1 MKKLSYTS
9 YNLYFKLTVKNTS
22 LLINLCA
29 LLLLLSC
36 DKNFAQIS
44 FNPAHKKPNIIVI
57 ILDDQGYADVGFQQ
71 LPASSQV
78 LTPNIN
84 KLSESGITF
93 TNAYVSS
100 STCGPSRASL
110 LTGRSSS
117 RFGVEENG
125 TMGPPVSEI
134 IIPRAINNLGYK
146 TAAIGK
152 WHLGEEIQG
161 MLPKDRGFD
170 YYWGDIGYNKDY
182 LMNRIPQPPVWA
194 SSPRSANEAY
204 LPNAYTDEAVA
215 FIERSKEQPFFLYL
229 AHNAPHSPFRTT
241 RELLERVVAER
252 PEWEPVYDRMN
263 LETNKWKG
271 DKYDFGKFKGTDLD
285 QEIIRLTYISM
296 LLSADDSVGKIVET
310 LEKNNLRENTLIF
323 YLSDNGAALAR
334 PNDLGGVNLPLRS
347 GKGSVYDG
355 GVRVPFVMSWPG
367 TLKDGIKSDM
377 MISSLDIFSTTVELA
392 RGTVPN
398 DRVIDG
404 VNLIPY
410 LTGTKDGE
418 PHKALFFRRKDR
430 GFWAIRSG
438 DYKWVF
444 SKSKKANA
452 REPKEGGLYE
462 VGVDWTE
469 ANDLSA
475 DSPEIRKNLTKMFE
489 QLTKDLP
496 EPLPQIKK

>member
-1 MKKLSYTS
+1 MKKPSYTNFNS
-9 YNLYFKLTVKNTS
+9 EFKLYAKRTT

-36 DKNFAQIS
+36 NKTIAQS
-44 FNPAHKKPNIIVI
+44 TFNQTHEKPNVIVI

-78 LTPNIN
+78 LTPNLD
-84 KLSESGITF
+84 KLSESGISF
-93 TNAYVSS
+93 TNAYVAS
-100 STCGPSRASL
+100 STCAPSRASL

-125 TMGPPVSEI
+125 TSGPPVTEI
-134 IIPRAINNLGYK
+134 IIPKLINNLGYR
-146 TAAIGK
+146 TGAFGK
-152 WHLGEEIQG
+152 WHLGTAEG

-170 YYWGDIGYNKDY
+170 YYWGDIGYEKDL
-182 LMNRIPQPPVWA
+182 LMRKISQPPCWA
-194 SSPRSANEAY
+194 SNPKSYNETY
-204 LPNAYTDEAVA
+204 ISDAYTDELVA
-215 FIERSKEQPFFLYL
+215 FIERNKEQPFFAYL
-229 AHNAPHSPFRTT
+229 AHNVPHSPFQTT
-241 RELLERVVAER
+241 RDLLERIVAER
-252 PEWEPVYDRMN
+252 PEWTPVYERMK
-263 LETNKWKG
+263 LETHKWKG
-271 DKYDFGKFKGTDLD
+271 DKYNFGKFKGLDLD
-285 QEIIRLTYISM
+285 QEILRLTYISM

-310 LEKNNLRENTLIF
+310 LEKYHLRENTLIF

-367 TLKDGIKSDM
+367 TLKQGAKSEM

-392 RGTVPN
+392 GGTVPI

-438 DYKWVF
+438 DYKWVY

-452 REPKEGGLYE
+452 REPKEGGLYQ

-469 ANDLSA
+469 VNDLSA
-475 DSPEIRKNLTKMFE
+475 DSPEKRKNLAKMFE